1 MIIQCNRKY
10 LLSWPKWDKPINI
23 FFPLWLSSPSIMS
36 SMCWRKMGGSLLIV
50 WVGAKMA
57 GLFFNA
63 LLSWGTR
70 RSLFRLLLVCMS
82 RAGIRLRFWW
92 SCLWSVI
99 RIVKNLLPLLSILLC
114 LWSSSI
120 VLPKHNPYSTISP
133 KESKTHKHS
142 TNLAITLTSA
152 NSSSSTYNS

>member
-50 WVGAKMA
+50 WVGVKM
-57 GLFFNA
+57 GGPFFIA
-63 LLSWGTR
+63 LRSWGR
-70 RSLFRLLLVCMS
+70 RRRWFRVLLVCMCS
-82 RAGIRLRFWW
+82 RGIRLHFWW

-99 RIVKNLLPLLSILLC
+99 KIAKNLLPLLSIPPC
-114 LWSSSI
+114 LWSSNT
-120 VLPKHNPYSTISP
+120 VLPKHSLYLTISP
-133 KESKTHKHS
+133 KESKTPKHS
-142 TNLAITLTSA
+142 TNLAITPTSV
-152 NSSSSTYNS
+152 SSSS